1 MIKFKGVFLF
11 LVVVLSSSV
20 FAGAIYD
27 DGSRVGIGKQPSS
40 ADLDILGTSTDSTVI
55 RLESPSWQGIRFERN
70 QTPYLEVSSGVSPTN
85 GGLGENS
92 HIISYKGDLYFGANN
107 QIGALRLT
115 NPNGSSVL
123 ELNSDVY
130 TAFYFSRMFIE
141 SGVNER
147 DSGSGSH
154 THIVSRQGGSLYLGA
169 NGQIGKMMITGSGIA
184 IGTNSVMSGYE
195 LTVNGGIYALDLRIR
210 PNLNNTAD
218 FVFEDDYD
226 LMALDQV
233 KSEIKKNK
241 HLPGIPSAKQMV
253 EEGVSVGEMQA
264 KLLQKIEELTL
275 YMIEL
280 KEENETQ
287 SKEIEALK
295 TQINPEKLVLGY

>member
-11 LVVVLSSSV
+11 LVVVLSSSI

-27 DGSRVGIGKQPSS
+27 DGSRVGIGTKYPKNR
-40 ADLDILGTSTDSTVI
+40 LHVRGRLGVVT
-55 RLESPSWQGIRFERN
+55 
-70 QTPYLEVSSGVSPTN
+70 
-85 GGLGENS
+85 
-92 HIISYKGDLYFGANN
+92 
-107 QIGALRLT
+107 
-115 NPNGSSVL
+115 
-123 ELNSDVY
+123 
-130 TAFYFSRMFIE
+130 IE
-141 SGVNER
+141 SVDRAQSPIWINLN
-147 DSGSGSH
+147 D
-154 THIVSRQGGSLYLGA
+154 QGGNKGWIGYGGSAGIELDVWNSE
-169 NGQIGKMMITGSGIA
+169 NGPIRMATNNKERLRIGSNGNVG
-184 IGTNSVMSGYE
+184 IGTTTPIPGYK

-253 EEGVSVGEMQA
+253 EEGVSVAEMQA

-275 YMIEL
+275 YMIEQ
-280 KEENETQ
+280 NEKIEAQ
-287 SKEIEALK
+287 SKEIQVLK